1 MWNKKVQKEK
11 GHPSP
16 FEFSTPTSP
25 DGRNS
30 ADFTGDIASIPSDR
44 YECVLHAVRRE
55 ERWIF
60 KEENNVVFLESI
72 FLSLLL
78 RRALE

>member
-44 YECVLHAVRRE
+44 Y
-55 ERWIF
+55 
-60 KEENNVVFLESI
+60 
-72 FLSLLL
+72 
-78 RRALE
+78 